1 MGLLTPFRGFS
12 DAILCSCVV
21 KFPGSRDLISGVY
34 TRNFKGLKIFQFVCL
49 KTSISDLRYHFLA
62 SRL

>member
-12 DAILCSCVV
+12 DVILWSCVV
-21 KFPGSRDLISGVY
+21 KFPGSRDLISEVY
-34 TRNFKGLKIFQFVCL
+34 TRNFEGLKYHFVCL
-49 KTSISDLRYHFLA
+49 KTSISGLRYHFLA